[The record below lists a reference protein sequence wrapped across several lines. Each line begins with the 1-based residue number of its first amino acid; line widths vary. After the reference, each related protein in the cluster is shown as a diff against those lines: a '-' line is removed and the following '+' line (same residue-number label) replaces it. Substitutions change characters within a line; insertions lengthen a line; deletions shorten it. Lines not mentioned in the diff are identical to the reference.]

1 MAEVK
6 RDVIYSMLASTLP
19 ALGNFVAVALALR
32 HMDSVWLGK
41 SYALVSFFF
50 IAIDLFNF
58 GSARIFTVEAVR
70 SSVPTLIFLDC
81 LSALGSTAVFAPAGI
96 LLGRYGL
103 IAQPEFVILMVLA
116 PVCYGMSHFSL
127 GALRACGRS
136 GAICAISL
144 TSALSRVLII
154 VLLTKHRELDRYLPD
169 LLLLVEAGYRSMLL
183 LTYLQADRKRSPDRL
198 RSGGSD
204 EVRFDVRAFDFR
216 PFFVMF
222 RNEILGSWYSNAIFS
237 GAKHLDMML
246 VTLIVGP
253 AGGSLYRGVKSV
265 HNLAF
270 NCGQGV
276 ALLLNRGSRVSMD
289 MLFHRPRQ
297 INIVAGAL
305 VLVMLAVAASLLA
318 CRIRL
323 FPIAGLGSYALQ
335 FGIMFVT
342 FAGAM
347 MIFLCRVLSL
357 LMFSVNRASFVLVST
372 IEVGLSLVLIG
383 IMSYLFGLLGALLGI
398 LVAST
403 TVMGLSFVLSRRDA
417 RKVLIASRPCS
428 ILDADARTENFAK

>member
-1 MAEVK
+1 
-6 RDVIYSMLASTLP
+6 
-19 ALGNFVAVALALR
+19 
-32 HMDSVWLGK
+32 
-41 SYALVSFFF
+41 
-50 IAIDLFNF
+50 
-58 GSARIFTVEAVR
+58 
-70 SSVPTLIFLDC
+70 
-81 LSALGSTAVFAPAGI
+81 
-96 LLGRYGL
+96 
-103 IAQPEFVILMVLA
+103 
-116 PVCYGMSHFSL
+116 
-127 GALRACGRS
+127 
-136 GAICAISL
+136 
-144 TSALSRVLII
+144 
-154 VLLTKHRELDRYLPD
+154 
-169 LLLLVEAGYRSMLL
+169 
-183 LTYLQADRKRSPDRL
+183 
-198 RSGGSD
+198 
-204 EVRFDVRAFDFR
+204 
-216 PFFVMF
+216 
-222 RNEILGSWYSNAIFS
+222 
-237 GAKHLDMML
+237 
-246 VTLIVGP
+246 
-253 AGGSLYRGVKSV
+253 
-265 HNLAF
+265 
-270 NCGQGV
+270 
-276 ALLLNRGSRVSMD
+276 MD